1 MPLKLIREHE
11 ALAIRKDGE
20 RKPIKELSI
29 WEGFPLVYIDDLIEF
44 MNEREDLIKEFLEF
58 VIEEKKK
65 EIENEVEKLEKI
77 KEFVREL

>member
-11 ALAIRKDGE
+11 MLAIRKDGE

>member
-1 MPLKLIREHE
+1 MPLKLIRERE
-11 ALAIRKDGE
+11 MLAIRKDGE